1 MRAVIAGSTGEI
13 GKFLLEY
20 LLEEEAFSKVSSL
33 IRRPSTIEH
42 PKLQNKV
49 IAFDE
54 LPELDKLEFEVLFIC
69 LGTTIKKAG
78 TQEAF
83 RKVDYDY
90 VVNLTDWA
98 KKSGASQVHI
108 VSAMGADANSRIFY
122 SRVKGE
128 MQNAVKKI
136 GIASTYIYQPS
147 LLDSERQEQ
156 RLGERIGILV
166 FRALGFLFVGPLKK
180 YASIKVQD
188 VARGMLQRAKQPR
201 VGYFEIPSDMI

>member
-20 LLEEEAFSKVSSL
+20 LLEEEAFSEVTSL
-33 IRRPSTIEH
+33 IRRPSAIEH
-42 PKLQNKV
+42 KKLQNKV
-49 IAFDE
+49 IDFE
-54 LPELDKLEFEVLFIC
+54 QLPEIEIFDFEVVFIC

-83 RKVDYDY
+83 SKVDYDY

-98 KKSGASQVHI
+98 KKCGASQVHI

-128 MQNAVKKI
+128 MQNSVKKI

-166 FRALGFLFVGPLKK
+166 FRALRFLFVGPLNK

-201 VGYFEIPSDMI
+201 EGYFEVPSDKI